1 MSEPPSEPKGRD
13 PAWTEPPSKPKGR
26 GDAWT
31 EERGTSDA
39 PREPKGRGPA
49 WTDERGTSEEGR
61 RGLKGGTAARE
72 ESTALLEVRDLT
84 VHHGQLR
91 ALDHISLRVFPG
103 EVYAII
109 GANGAGK
116 STLLRTIAGLHQ
128 PTEGSIVY
136 DGKDLA
142 KVRPERRATGGI
154 VMVPEGRRLFGSLT
168 VEENLQVGATYAR
181 KGPWTIEHV
190 YELFGWM
197 RDRRT
202 QRTAQLSGG
211 EQQSVAIGR
220 ALVANPRVLMLDE
233 LSLGLAPV
241 VVQRIYAMLPQ
252 ILATGL
258 TVLLVEQDVSQA
270 LRVASHLQCLLEGHT
285 TLEGR
290 PSDVTPEQVEAAYF
304 GLGTS
309 AGPGSP
315 PVSGPGGRPAPPPRG
330 TEGRPAPKGGLGGW
344 VSPKGGPGGWVP
356 PGEAAGG
363 SGGVVPPRR
372 YRAGGA
378 GGDRSPRGNGVVMAW
393 VNAII
398 QGILIGGLYALFACG
413 LSLMFGVM
421 KVVNLAHGDLA
432 IIGGYIAVGVIAVTH
447 IPVLWSFVIVVPLM
461 ALLGYGLQRTVIQAS
476 LDRSILT
483 TLLVTF
489 GLSVVIENGLLE
501 FINADSHSLG
511 VGNAIITSSFSI
523 GSQITIAYL
532 LLLIFVVAVVV
543 LLGLQYF
550 LSASKYGRLI
560 RAVADDKEAAQ
571 LSGVDYRHVFGIAA
585 AIAFGTVALAGI
597 AYGMYSQFSPT
608 TGTDTILLFAFA
620 AVVIGGLGSLWGT
633 LVGGVVLGI
642 AQEIGAQINQ
652 SDQLLAG
659 YIVFLAVLALRPQG
673 LTARRAQS

>member
-1 MSEPPSEPKGRD
+1 M
-13 PAWTEPPSKPKGR
+13 
-26 GDAWT
+26 
-31 EERGTSDA
+31 
-39 PREPKGRGPA
+39 
-49 WTDERGTSEEGR
+49 
-61 RGLKGGTAARE
+61 
-72 ESTALLEVRDLT
+72 
-84 VHHGQLR
+84 
-91 ALDHISLRVFPG
+91 
-103 EVYAII
+103 
-109 GANGAGK
+109 
-116 STLLRTIAGLHQ
+116 
-128 PTEGSIVY
+128 Y
-136 DGKDLA
+136 DGKDMT

-290 PSDVTPEQVEAAYF
+290 PSDVTPAA
-304 GLGTS
+304 GRGRVLRPGTS
-309 AGPGSP
+309 AGTRQPL
-315 PVSGPGGRPAPPPRG
+315 PRG
-330 TEGRPAPKGGLGGW
+330 ARRGGQPLPRGVRGAGQAPR
-344 VSPKGGPGGWVP
+344 
-356 PGEAAGG
+356 EQGG
-363 SGGVVPPRR
+363 S
-372 YRAGGA
+372 
-378 GGDRSPRGNGVVMAW
+378 GGDRSPRGNGAVMAW
-393 VNAII
+393 VNDII

-461 ALLGYGLQRTVIQAS
+461 ALLGYVLQRTVIQAS

-501 FINADSHSLG
+501 FVNADSHSLG

-633 LVGGVVLGI
+633 LVGGVVLGV
-642 AQEIGAQINQ
+642 AQEIGAQINHRT
-652 SDQLLAG
+652 SCWPG
-659 YIVFLAVLALRPQG
+659 TSSSSPCWSLRPQG
-673 LTARRAQS
+673 LIARRAQS